1 MIYFL
6 NSVEFPHRLLSEKKS
21 DKNTVGSC
29 PTVGHDR
36 GKRLQPAPLSG
47 QRAMSL
53 PTEINGFTK
62 RQIKHD
68 RKCIS
73 LRYLI

>member
-6 NSVEFPHRLLSEKKS
+6 NSVEFPHRLLTEKNS

-29 PTVGHDR
+29 PKVGHER
-36 GKRLQPAPLSG
+36 GKRLQPVPLSVSG

-53 PTEINGFTK
+53 PTEINGFTNAK
-62 RQIKHD
+62 
-68 RKCIS
+68 
-73 LRYLI
+73 